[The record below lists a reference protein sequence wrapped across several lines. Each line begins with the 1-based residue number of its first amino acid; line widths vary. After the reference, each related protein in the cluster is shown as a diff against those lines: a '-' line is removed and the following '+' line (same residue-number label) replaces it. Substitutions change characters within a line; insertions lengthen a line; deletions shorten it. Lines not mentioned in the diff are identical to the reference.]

1 MEDKLPCALLA
12 RFWARL
18 SRVGSAAAYDA
29 GSEVAGGHAAV
40 IVAVVGRAEVV
51 VLQCIVEAVVDA
63 VVAVAIVIVI
73 GPARLAHDLTVRFS
87 TLRVGR

>member
-1 MEDKLPCALLA
+1 MPCALLA

-51 VLQCIVEAVVDA
+51 VL
-63 VVAVAIVIVI
+63 
-73 GPARLAHDLTVRFS
+73 
-87 TLRVGR
+87 